1 MPNPTAGDSDESIE
15 SYMERLMQRVRGDAE
30 PAQTALSQSG
40 ITQTAMK
47 PKTSS
52 FAAPRAE
59 DVGSTMVAAV
69 MPDGSPM
76 SESAPAEVAPRR
88 PAPDFTA
95 NLSAMRELANSAAN
109 AAIDLHVRNKDRTH
123 ANRKLLG
130 ACFALGGSVVL
141 SFVSWEAG
149 SLPGMAGAVTGCS
162 IAAYWML
169 GAAQGFI
176 RLKSGK
182 PQVETDAK

>member
-1 MPNPTAGDSDESIE
+1 MS
-15 SYMERLMQRVRGDAE
+15 
-30 PAQTALSQSG
+30 QTA
-40 ITQTAMK
+40 TK
-47 PKTSS
+47 PRTSS

-59 DVGSTMVAAV
+59 DIGSTMVAAI
-69 MPDGSPM
+69 MPDGSPIG
-76 SESAPAEVAPRR
+76 ELAPAEVAPRR

-109 AAIDLHVRNKDRTH
+109 AAIDQHVRNKNRSR

-130 ACFALGGSVVL
+130 ACLALGGSIVL
-141 SFVSWEAG
+141 SVVSWEAG
-149 SLPGMAGAVTGCS
+149 SLPGMAGAVAGCS

-176 RLKSGK
+176 RLKIGK